1 MNVTAIAA
9 QPLLTPSPTI
19 LRQTKGDAGLAS
31 EVVILEGVMVGP
43 GKV

>member
-9 QPLLTPSPTI
+9 RRFEGA

-31 EVVILEGVMVGP
+31 EVVPHII
-43 GKV
+43 